1 MEKAKQCLREKPTDV
16 ATTSSIGDTDTE
28 EKPASLKRTNDVIQ
42 KSLSPCNLMLSGSSS
57 VEEENRNVA
66 TVSPPSPS
74 QISSAPLLTNVAA
87 TAPSS
92 LPFMMAGGNP
102 SNYFPGDARLLL
114 FQSNPLVLRQQ
125 ILSQQ
130 QSLASSLLPNSE
142 HESSSQSYQ
151 APLARSTVPY
161 RPASSGIV
169 PSLQERL
176 NELRR
181 SVNAILDNSTQTTTY
196 REPPSTPSAP
206 ATPQPSNRMDSAEV
220 EAEDVKVAASET
232 ASSGEKEDDV
242 AAFLLSSLALSD
254 RPVITEE
261 QEALERATLSDAEK
275 AIILAD
281 FFGIYCSES
290 VRHNK
295 KARKD
300 LDQAS
305 LAFLVKLMRAD
316 LDSIPVKE
324 KPALVEAMAK
334 ARPEEFSDERLE
346 KFLRCE
352 GMNTKLAAQRFVR
365 YWEGRREVFGDDKY
379 LLRMRLDEALKDD
392 LTALEAGMCCVLPK
406 PDLSGRQLLYIS
418 TKRHTR
424 EGYTSSSMLRAIW
437 YVFEVAIQQNTDIVG
452 GAVQISWVKGASLF
466 DYDLKVYDKWA
477 ALQAHSWPTRV
488 IASHICCA
496 PRIITRLVKPIIH
509 SFTDKRTRTR
519 SLMHDESPS
528 EIVGVLSKYGIT
540 KDMLPS
546 EMGGTIQNHQLEWI
560 ADRRAIE
567 LEEI

>member
-1 MEKAKQCLREKPTDV
+1 VDEKREAYATTDSLEDKREIAETIVNQVHSQGGRFLRQTGRKKKKTNCSITYGEWCEVSLKVSMEKAKQCLREKPTDG

-28 EKPASLKRTNDVIQ
+28 EKRASLKRTNDVIQ
-42 KSLSPCNLMLSGSSS
+42 KSLSPSNLMLTGSSS
-57 VEEENRNVA
+57 VEGENRNVA
-66 TVSPPSPS
+66 TVSPPS
-74 QISSAPLLTNVAA
+74 QNSSATLLANIPAI
-87 TAPSS
+87 APSS
-92 LPFMMAGGNP
+92 LPFMMAGGKP

-114 FQSNPLVLRQQ
+114 FQSNPLALRQQ

-130 QSLASSLLPNSE
+130 QSLASSLVLPTNE

-151 APLARSTVPY
+151 VPLARSTIPY
-161 RPASSGIV
+161 RPASAGIV

-181 SVNAILDNSTQTTTY
+181 SVNAILDNSTQKTTY
-196 REPPSTPSAP
+196 REPPSIPSAP
-206 ATPQPSNRMDSAEV
+206 ATRQPSNRMDSAEV

-232 ASSGEKEDDV
+232 ASSGENEDDL
-242 AAFLLSSLALSD
+242 AAFLLSSLAVTD

-275 AIILAD
+275 ANILAD

-352 GMNTKLAAQRFVR
+352 GMNTKVRFTMQRASIRKFAILVR
-365 YWEGRREVFGDDKY
+365 TLFIEIIRPFFHNKLQFCLGYSHTLFFGLR
-379 LLRMRLDEALKDD
+379 LL
-392 LTALEAGMCCVLPK
+392 
-406 PDLSGRQLLYIS
+406 
-418 TKRHTR
+418 
-424 EGYTSSSMLRAIW
+424 
-437 YVFEVAIQQNTDIVG
+437 
-452 GAVQISWVKGASLF
+452 
-466 DYDLKVYDKWA
+466 
-477 ALQAHSWPTRV
+477 
-488 IASHICCA
+488 
-496 PRIITRLVKPIIH
+496 
-509 SFTDKRTRTR
+509 
-519 SLMHDESPS
+519 
-528 EIVGVLSKYGIT
+528 
-540 KDMLPS
+540 
-546 EMGGTIQNHQLEWI
+546 
-560 ADRRAIE
+560 
-567 LEEI
+567 

>member
-1 MEKAKQCLREKPTDV
+1 MEKAKQCLREKPTDG

-28 EKPASLKRTNDVIQ
+28 EKRASLKRTNDVIQ
-42 KSLSPCNLMLSGSSS
+42 KSLSPSNLMLTGSSS

-66 TVSPPSPS
+66 TVSPPS
-74 QISSAPLLTNVAA
+74 QILSATLLENIPAI
-87 TAPSS
+87 APSS

-102 SNYFPGDARLLL
+102 SNYFPADARLLL
-114 FQSNPLVLRQQ
+114 FQSNPLGLRQQ
-125 ILSQQ
+125 ILAQQ
-130 QSLASSLLPNSE
+130 QSLASSLLPTNE

-151 APLARSTVPY
+151 VPLARSTIPY
-161 RPASSGIV
+161 RPASAGIV
-169 PSLQERL
+169 PSLKERL

-196 REPPSTPSAP
+196 REPPSIPSAP
-206 ATPQPSNRMDSAEV
+206 PATRQPSNRMDSAEV

-232 ASSGEKEDDV
+232 ACSGENEDDL
-242 AAFLLSSLALSD
+242 AAFLLSSLAVTD

-352 GMNTKLAAQRFVR
+352 GMNTKVRFTMQRASIR
-365 YWEGRREVFGDDKY
+365 I
-379 LLRMRLDEALKDD
+379 
-392 LTALEAGMCCVLPK
+392 C
-406 PDLSGRQLLYIS
+406 
-418 TKRHTR
+418 HTR
-424 EGYTSSSMLRAIW
+424 SPLFIEIIRPFFFHKLQFGLGYSHALFFGLR
-437 YVFEVAIQQNTDIVG
+437 
-452 GAVQISWVKGASLF
+452 L
-466 DYDLKVYDKWA
+466 L
-477 ALQAHSWPTRV
+477 
-488 IASHICCA
+488 
-496 PRIITRLVKPIIH
+496 
-509 SFTDKRTRTR
+509 
-519 SLMHDESPS
+519 
-528 EIVGVLSKYGIT
+528 
-540 KDMLPS
+540 
-546 EMGGTIQNHQLEWI
+546 
-560 ADRRAIE
+560 
-567 LEEI
+567 